1 MNSKITQRFSML
13 IAVPLIL
20 TACSNSPQ
28 SSSTATSQPTISTD
42 TDGAKWAPIPEQ
54 EFKDASCSP
63 TPAEHPA
70 FPHEAAINI
79 PTIGQSPLEQNADL
93 TFPEAPAG
101 IWWSQSPAFG
111 EDTSQGATVTAGH
124 VDYSPGTL
132 SQNGGELSPLWGNL
146 HSVNECEHVFVTDF
160 TGEHHEYVITSK
172 YIVKQTELY
181 DQGILSR
188 PGLEMITCSGKTLK
202 DVGNENQ
209 FNYENNLVVE
219 AQPIKGVR

>member
-1 MNSKITQRFSML
+1 MRSTSRAAAITLLML
-13 IAVPLIL
+13 SLS
-20 TACSNSPQ
+20 ACSTDVAEQ
-28 SSSTATSQPTISTD
+28 SSLNPEPTVSVD
-42 TDGAKWAPIPEQ
+42 PQGAKWAPAPDHEFRNATCDLSPDQEAKFPTQPAISIP
-54 EFKDASCSP
+54 S
-63 TPAEHPA
+63 
-70 FPHEAAINI
+70 
-79 PTIGQSPLEQNADL
+79 IGESPLEQNTEL

-101 IWWSQSPAFG
+101 MWWSQSPAFG
-111 EDTSQGATVTAGH
+111 EDTSNAATVTAGH

-146 HSVNECEHVFVTDF
+146 HSANECEHVFVTDF
-160 TGEHHEYVITSK
+160 NGEHHEYVITSK

-219 AQPIKGVR
+219 AQHIKGGR